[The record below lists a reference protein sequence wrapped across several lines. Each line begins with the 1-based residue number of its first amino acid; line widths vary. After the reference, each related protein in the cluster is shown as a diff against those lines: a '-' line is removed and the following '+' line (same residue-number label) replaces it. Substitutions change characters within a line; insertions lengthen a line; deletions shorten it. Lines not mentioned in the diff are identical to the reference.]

1 MLIRLS
7 TVIMY
12 LIRIL
17 VNNVRYCKVILKI
30 RRFSEKKNY
39 NVCTT
44 SNFKCCKCHVYV
56 IHEFRAVCP
65 SEEDHESDRWQ
76 PFGRPRWRN
85 STFIHPISCFL
96 ISFVCCWHAFLLV
109 VVDMFNFAHA
119 YRVWVAMQQKVSD
132 SKEVKKVKRWKKLV
146 FSNKKWSVSPL
157 CDLYLKIK
165 TGLWF
170 SFKMFCFAFVFYWI
184 ALNLSFY
191 RISFL
196 VASFFLISAD
206 FCCYLVIISF
216 IWKKKAHERTLRQV
230 HQFMNSGNQKI
241 FAVSHCFVFV

>member
-1 MLIRLS
+1 MCI
-7 TVIMY
+7 
-12 LIRIL
+12 
-17 VNNVRYCKVILKI
+17 
-30 RRFSEKKNY
+30 
-39 NVCTT
+39 T
-44 SNFKCCKCHVYV
+44 SDFKCCKCHVYV

-216 IWKKKAHERTLRQV
+216 IWKKKLMRGLSDKFISLWIQGIKRFLLFLTVLFLCKRIHPKKEK
-230 HQFMNSGNQKI
+230 KI
-241 FAVSHCFVFV
+241 ILYVFEHF